1 MEPDTRI
8 SPPRLEDAVNAENA
22 GVNRDGTRRS
32 RVESR
37 RPAFAPATKH
47 KTMADQANR
56 TCKGCRLSKIKCD
69 LSSVGGPRCSRCS
82 RLNLDCVQESRRGSS
97 GRSRL
102 KSDGAGALKRD
113 ITEARPATII
123 EKLTRT
129 ALVSARAQQILAA
142 PLLRRCGQ
150 EAWSRNDTKLMAWV
164 LEQAAVRSLPLADF
178 APALFS
184 AAPPGQ
190 LEPAGTGT
198 PPPFIRALLG
208 GGYSDALGVAF
219 HQSGTRTDWISNDSF
234 DQRVCSRRALHDAR
248 SCHIFTPADEVE
260 RFEREVVAEL
270 IETLTPALGGAD
282 AEALGET
289 AGALCSEVVDTTRLW
304 RLRLQDAAPRAQV
317 CDEWVVCKVVMRMVV
332 LRGGEDVWMVGSYV
346 PQITDD
352 GSWVTSKEAPRA
364 MTAASPPRKRRAKS
378 SEEDALEPPPAASP
392 VPCGPVAALAELHA
406 DSLLH
411 QLQATSTEDLLRM
424 LDEEEELGGAQLG

>member
-1 MEPDTRI
+1 
-8 SPPRLEDAVNAENA
+8 
-22 GVNRDGTRRS
+22 
-32 RVESR
+32 
-37 RPAFAPATKH
+37 
-47 KTMADQANR
+47 MAAQPNR

-69 LSSVGGPRCSRCS
+69 LSSVGEHQRCSRCS
-82 RLNLDCVQESRRGSS
+82 RLNLDCVQESRRGNS
-97 GRSRL
+97 GWSRL
-102 KSDGAGALKRD
+102 KADGTGALKRD
-113 ITEARPATII
+113 RTEPATVL

-129 ALVSARAQQILAA
+129 ALVSTGALQNLAA

-150 EAWSRNDTKLMAWV
+150 EAWARGDTKLMAWV
-164 LEQAAVRSLPLADF
+164 LEQAAVRGLPLADF

-184 AAPPGQ
+184 AALPGQ

-352 GSWVTSKEAPRA
+352 GSWVTSKEPPRA

-392 VPCGPVAALAELHA
+392 VPCGPMAALAELHA

-424 LDEEEELGGAQLG
+424 LDEEEGLGGTQLG